1 MQAPQMQWSGSHHGP
16 QSTPNAHAILDEQET
31 KATLRLLEFC
41 RSLIYHEENQTIQ
54 HWQNFVNKF
63 YASEGRQKY
72 TLMNPV
78 NKDCKVFELPASSLA
93 NYFHTNCQSGVR
105 EMKLTLDGAL
115 ELTAKNPLTLECSK
129 VSMLSDYSS
138 GSKVIMNGALQVTFT
153 GDFRI
158 ERMDIA
164 TSDFVELIPR
174 PKEDLSTSPTLDGK
188 IDSKKKSNSKRA
200 NLGNKAAGH
209 IFPESAVNEYGVP
222 TKVMRVLEIS
232 DMRSKMSEL
241 IQSTAA
247 TKRGGSESSQQDVNV
262 TVKTEASGM
271 ATLGSNVAMATSG
284 QHHGPG
290 YDFTAPGDGSHLH
303 AGIMTSPGGV
313 KRRFSSGLATAVSGM
328 MGPASIKS
336 PSVDRS
342 LANMNSEAESVGYS
356 GMGGLVTHIG
366 QVQPPGMHQGNS
378 FVGSPAP
385 MPATPVISS
394 ATIPAALGATS
405 AAPVNNGGKIGKR
418 ARNSSVTVTSA
429 PNQTGKGATAGG
441 ATSNGAGRSRKGTAK
456 KDSASKRKGSI
467 VEDTST
473 TATTPATVG
482 PGDAAGA
489 GSAPTKNRPSKVV
502 GSPVSIPSPTVVPMM
517 PTASQSGTL
526 GDSNGSSSLEATPST
541 SADTQGFAGIPSD
554 FYSSLMPSHTT
565 LTPDSNSM
573 SMDSMFHMPPPTF
586 GQGSDVGTGNSMDE
600 NDAWSSSLDFMN
612 DSKGLD
618 IGEFIFDGGFDGQD
632 SDGLS
637 GGGSM
642 APLDSM
648 TIPPSATILTSMGM
662 NSAVV

>member
-1 MQAPQMQWSGSHHGP
+1 MQWSGSSNGH
-16 QSTPNAHAILDEQET
+16 QSAPNANTILDEQET

-72 TLMNPV
+72 TLMNPL
-78 NKDCKVFELPASSLA
+78 NKDCKVFELPVSSLA

-129 VSMLSDYSS
+129 VSMLSDYTS
-138 GSKVIMNGALQVTFT
+138 GAKVIMNGALQVTFT

-158 ERMDIA
+158 ERLDIA

-174 PKEDLSTSPTLDGK
+174 PKEDLPPSPTLDGK
-188 IDSKKKSNSKRA
+188 IDSKKKGNSKRA
-200 NLGNKAAGH
+200 NLGNKSASHA
-209 IFPESAVNEYGVP
+209 FPESAVNEYGVS
-222 TKVMRVLEIS
+222 TKVMKVLEIS

-241 IQSTAA
+241 IQSTATT
-247 TKRGGSESSQQDVNV
+247 TKRGGSESSQQEMNA
-262 TVKTEASGM
+262 TVKSEASGM
-271 ATLGSNVAMATSG
+271 ATLSSNVALAVSG

-290 YDFTAPGDGSHLH
+290 YDFTASGDSSHLH

-313 KRRFSSGLATAVSGM
+313 KRRFSSGLAAGVSGM
-328 MGPASIKS
+328 MGTASMKS
-336 PSVDRS
+336 PSVERS
-342 LANMNSEAESVGYS
+342 LANMNSEAESVGYT
-356 GMGGLVTHIG
+356 GIGGLVTHIG
-366 QVQPPGMHQGNS
+366 Q
-378 FVGSPAP
+378 
-385 MPATPVISS
+385 
-394 ATIPAALGATS
+394 
-405 AAPVNNGGKIGKR
+405 IGKR

-429 PNQTGKGATAGG
+429 PNQAGKGITAGG
-441 ATSNGAGRSRKGTAK
+441 PISNGAGRSRKGTAK
-456 KDSASKRKGSI
+456 KDAASKRKGSI
-467 VEDTST
+467 AEDNPST
-473 TATTPATVG
+473 TVTTGASTAVG
-482 PGDAAGA
+482 LGDAASA
-489 GSAPTKNRPSKVV
+489 GNVTAKNRPSKVV
-502 GSPVSIPSPTVVPMM
+502 GSPISIPSPTVVPMM
-517 PTASQSGTL
+517 PATSQSGTL
-526 GDSNGSSSLEATPST
+526 GDSNGSASLEATPPT
-541 SADTQGFAGIPSD
+541 AADGQGFEGIPSD
-554 FYSSLMPSHTT
+554 FYSSLMPAHTT
-565 LTPDSNSM
+565 LTPESNGM

-586 GQGSDVGTGNSMDE
+586 GQNSDVGTGNSMDE

>member
-1 MQAPQMQWSGSHHGP
+1 MQWSGSNHGP
-16 QSTPNAHAILDEQET
+16 QTAPNAHTILDEQET

-72 TLMNPV
+72 TLMNPI
-78 NKDCKVFELPASSLA
+78 NKDCKVFELPVSSLA

-129 VSMLSDYSS
+129 VSVLSDYSS

-188 IDSKKKSNSKRA
+188 ADSKKKSSSKRA
-200 NLGNKAAGH
+200 NLGNKTASH
-209 IFPESAVNEYGVP
+209 IFPESAVNEYGVS
-222 TKVMRVLEIS
+222 TKVMKVLEIS

-241 IQSTAA
+241 IHSTAT

-271 ATLGSNVAMATSG
+271 PALSSNMAMAAPG
-284 QHHGPG
+284 QPHGPG
-290 YDFTAPGDGSHLH
+290 YDFTAQGDSSHLH
-303 AGIMTSPGGV
+303 AGILTSPGGI
-313 KRRFSSGLATAVSGM
+313 KRRFSSGLVAGVSGM
-328 MGPASIKS
+328 MGPASMKS
-336 PSVDRS
+336 PSVERS

-366 QVQPPGMHQGNS
+366 QGQPPGMHQGNS

-385 MPATPVISS
+385 MPSTPIISS
-394 ATIPAALGATS
+394 ATIPAAMGATN
-405 AAPVNNGGKIGKR
+405 AAPVNNGSKIGKR
-418 ARNSSVTVTSA
+418 ARNTSVTVTSA
-429 PNQTGKGATAGG
+429 PNQAGKGATAGG
-441 ATSNGAGRSRKGTAK
+441 ATTNGAGRSRKGTTK
-456 KDSASKRKGSI
+456 KDSASKRKGSV
-467 VEDTST
+467 VEDTVST
-473 TATTPATVG
+473 TVTTGAST
-482 PGDAAGA
+482 AAGA
-489 GSAPTKNRPSKVV
+489 GDAASAISATTKNRPSKVV
-502 GSPVSIPSPTVVPMM
+502 GSPVLIPSPTVVPMM
-517 PTASQSGTL
+517 PTTSQPGTL
-526 GDSNGSSSLEATPST
+526 GDSNSSSSLEATPST
-541 SADTQGFAGIPSD
+541 ATDTQGFAGIPSD
-554 FYSSLMPSHTT
+554 FYSSLMPAHTT
-565 LTPDSNSM
+565 LTPDSSGM
-573 SMDSMFHMPPPTF
+573 SMDSMFHMHPPAF
-586 GQGSDVGTGNSMDE
+586 GQGSDVETGNSMDE

-612 DSKGLD
+612 DKGLD
-618 IGEFIFDGGFDGQD
+618 IGEFIFDGGYEGQE
-632 SDGLS
+632 SDGMS